1 MSDKKPTYPL
11 KGEALIR
18 EIKRLIAK
26 VRAGDA
32 AAEITLDLRCKE
44 FPDYEKQVLSVLRNM
59 EKRKGK
65 GRFTVAR
72 PDKKSGDW
80 WPFSK

>member
-1 MSDKKPTYPL
+1 MSDKKQTYPV
-11 KGEALIR
+11 KGNALTREIR
-18 EIKRLIAK
+18 ELIGR

-32 AAEITLDLRCKE
+32 AAEITLELRCKE
-44 FPDYEKQVLSVLRNM
+44 FPDYEKHVLSVLRNM

-65 GRFTVAR
+65 FTVAR

-80 WPFSK
+80 WPFRK